1 MSGLSLHYVD
11 APVTIDTRNDMF
23 TVTITSGE
31 EQYRFI
37 LTRHALTSLM
47 ARAKVNIAAANAK
60 SHIADMNVVSIK
72 PKKKVRRQRHG

>member
-1 MSGLSLHYVD
+1 
-11 APVTIDTRNDMF
+11 
-23 TVTITSGE
+23 
-31 EQYRFI
+31 
-37 LTRHALTSLM
+37 M